1 MKIHPRFR
9 PSHCRRVSAPR
20 AQRGVS
26 LFFALIA
33 VLVMLIAAVAIVRSF
48 NTSLFQAGNLA
59 FKRDL
64 TNQSERAVASVFEAM
79 TTGSLGLE
87 TARDAHQ
94 LGSNYSASIL
104 DANPQG
110 IPLALLNPGDPSA
123 TTNRNTFFGVGRATN
138 DIALTDANGT
148 VFGSVRYV
156 VERLCNATGTVAAV
170 GPSGCIFADG
180 IRNLS
185 SSSSELIRAE
195 DSARVR
201 TGTDA
206 AGNPIYSTLA
216 GASSQRVVYRISVRV
231 TGPRGTEGIY
241 QSTFTR

>member
-1 MKIHPRFR
+1 MKVQPRTR
-9 PSHCRRVSAPR
+9 PAHSERVSVRR

-48 NTSLFQAGNLA
+48 STSLFQSGNLA

-64 TNQSERAVASVFEAM
+64 TNQSERAVASVFAAM
-79 TTGSLGLE
+79 TTGILGPE
-87 TARDAHQ
+87 AARDAHQ
-94 LGSNYSASIL
+94 PGANYSASIL
-104 DANPQG
+104 QANAQG
-110 IPLALLNPGDPSA
+110 IPLALLNAGDPSA
-123 TTNRNTFFGVGRATN
+123 TTDRQTFFGVGRATN
-138 DIALTDANGT
+138 DIALTDRNGT

-156 VERLCNATGTVAAV
+156 VERLCNATGAAAAI

-180 IRNLS
+180 VRNLS

-195 DSARVR
+195 DSTRVR
-201 TGTDA
+201 NPDGTFT
-206 AGNPIYSTLA
+206 TLT
-216 GASSQRVVYRISVRV
+216 GASSQQVVYRVSVRV
-231 TGPRGTEGIY
+231 TGPRGTEGYY